1 MSKTELLFRAVEAL
15 STPAA
20 KAVAR
25 GLTLWIGFNVL
36 VVVFLVWRAWKNGR
50 WRKSGFYP
58 EEPA

>member
-20 KAVAR
+20 KMVAR

-36 VVVFLVWRAWKNGR
+36 VWRAWKNGR
-50 WRKSGFYP
+50 WRK
-58 EEPA
+58 

>member
-1 MSKTELLFRAVEAL
+1 MSKTELLFRAVETL

-20 KAVAR
+20 KMVAR

-50 WRKSGFYP
+50 WRK
-58 EEPA
+58 

>member
-20 KAVAR
+20 KMVAR

-36 VVVFLVWRAWKNGR
+36 VVVFLVWRA
-50 WRKSGFYP
+50 
-58 EEPA
+58 

>member
-20 KAVAR
+20 KMVAR

-36 VVVFLVWRAWKNGR
+36 FVVFLIWRAWKNGR
-50 WRKSGFYP
+50 WRK
-58 EEPA
+58 